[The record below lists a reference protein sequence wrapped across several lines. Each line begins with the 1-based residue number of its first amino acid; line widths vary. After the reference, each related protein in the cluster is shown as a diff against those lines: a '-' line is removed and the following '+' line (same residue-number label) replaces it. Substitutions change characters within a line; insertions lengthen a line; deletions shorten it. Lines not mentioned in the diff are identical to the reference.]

1 MIFISDK
8 QIIGNLKRAGFTRVE
23 GKVASHINDA
33 AFAFVKKALEKAVK
47 KAVLKGGRVVL
58 PSEFFGVAS
67 QNYIPEAKGT
77 DMSVTD
83 QLIRPPFQ
91 AQLNG
96 GAAAAAAFKL
106 GLHATKNMCR
116 EVAAVSHIEVTV
128 RESAVKKIHVRLLA
142 KLTDLLVTLK
152 RLSKGAEVLSNKVV
166 EDALAMKKFADMTSA

>member
-23 GKVASHINDA
+23 AKVVSLINDA

-96 GAAAAAAFKL
+96 GAASTGFKL

-128 RESAVKKIHVRLLA
+128 RESAVKKIHVRLLT

-152 RLSKGAEVLSNKVV
+152 RQSKGAEVLANKVV
-166 EDALAMKKFADMTSA
+166 TDALAMKKFADMTSA